1 MHRPQQCVYP
11 DTDNALLR
19 YDRIQYEFLF
29 PFYLVA
35 NFEGFLEDADGE
47 TVHRPSGF
55 CVYRIS
61 LYQSY
66 CTEPFTYSDG
76 DVMEHFF
83 QHVLRK
89 QLPLTKILSRN
100 IPVKPLSDSEQ
111 QEFQQATTCH
121 TCGLAFSS
129 PADKTRHHDHVTG
142 EYLFPPV
149 LDVIL
154 L

>member
-76 DVMEHFF
+76 DVMEHFSNMF
-83 QHVLRK
+83 
-89 QLPLTKILSRN
+89 
-100 IPVKPLSDSEQ
+100 
-111 QEFQQATTCH
+111 
-121 TCGLAFSS
+121 
-129 PADKTRHHDHVTG
+129 
-142 EYLFPPV
+142 
-149 LDVIL
+149 
-154 L
+154 